1 MTTHAPP
8 APEADARGERYL
20 ATRRATLAGAALN
33 AALATGKLGAG
44 VLGHS
49 QALIADGVDSL
60 ADLLTDGAILFGAR
74 QSARAPDAG
83 HPYGHARAETLVTL
97 LLAAILIGT
106 AIGIGWRALA
116 RLASGVALEPPAVW
130 TLGVAFAAIVSK
142 ELFYQYLRR
151 VARAVRS
158 RLLEA
163 NAWHHRTDSISSVVV
178 FGALAGSIAGWPAL
192 DAVAAVAVAALI
204 AKVGWELGWEA
215 TAQLMD
221 ASLSADRVGRI
232 RAIIHDVH
240 GVRDL
245 HFLRTRY
252 AGADALVDVH
262 IIVDPRISVSE
273 GHRIAER
280 IRDRVTSELDEVA
293 DVLVHVDSED
303 DRGAAMGR
311 ALPGREIVERDIRA
325 ALGPVL
331 GPDAAC
337 GLTLHYLRNR
347 INAVLEL
354 PLDVAADHAGARAL
368 AARLQAAVGT
378 LPHVAQV
385 DVHFVA

>member
-8 APEADARGERYL
+8 AVEADARGGRYL

-33 AALATGKLGAG
+33 AALAAGKLGGG
-44 VLGHS
+44 VLGNS

-60 ADLLTDGAILFGAR
+60 SDLLTDGAILFGAR

-106 AIGIGWRALA
+106 AVGIGWRALA
-116 RLASGVALEPPAVW
+116 RLVGGAPIEPPALW
-130 TLGVAFAAIVSK
+130 TLGVAVAAVVSK

-178 FGALAGSIAGWPAL
+178 LGALAGSIAGWPAL

-221 ASLSADRVGRI
+221 ASLSADRVNRI
-232 RAIIHDVH
+232 RAIIQDVH

-280 IRDRVTSELDEVA
+280 IRDRVTGELDEVA

-325 ALGPVL
+325 VVAPVL
-331 GPDAAC
+331 GDAPC

-354 PLDVAADHAGARAL
+354 PLDTAADPVGARAL
-368 AARLQAAVGT
+368 AARLKAAVGT

-385 DVHFVA
+385 DVHFVV